1 MLWTVIGYQSMEGIE
16 SVPYLNTF
24 YGSHNAKMA
33 LEDAIRLLKL
43 SKTNVKVI
51 AVVAGNHVTST
62 YIYEP

>member
-1 MLWTVIGYQSMEGIE
+1 MEGIE

-33 LEDAIRLLKL
+33 LEEAIKVLKD
-43 SKTNVKVI
+43 VKVI
-51 AVVAGNHVTST
+51 AVVAGNHVTSS

>member
-1 MLWTVIGYQSMEGIE
+1 MEGIE
-16 SVPYLNTF
+16 NVPYLNTF

-33 LEDAIRLLKL
+33 LEDAIKLLK
-43 SKTNVKVI
+43 NVRVI

>member
-1 MLWTVIGYQSMEGIE
+1 MEGIE

-43 SKTNVKVI
+43 SKANVKVI

>member
-1 MLWTVIGYQSMEGIE
+1 MEGIE

>member
-24 YGSHNAKMA
+24 YGSHNAKIA
-33 LEDAIRLLKL
+33 LEDAIKLLKL
-43 SKTNVKVI
+43 AGSDVRVV

>member
-16 SVPYLNTF
+16 YVPYLNTF

-33 LEDAIRLLKL
+33 LEDAIRLLK
-43 SKTNVKVI
+43 NVRVI

>member
-1 MLWTVIGYQSMEGIE
+1 MEGIE

-33 LEDAIRLLKL
+33 LEDAIKLLKD
-43 SKTNVKVI
+43 VKVI
-51 AVVAGNHVTST
+51 AVVAGNHVTSS